1 MPLPLPNLDDR
12 TYADLVESARSQIPI
27 ECPEWTD
34 HNPTDT
40 GIILIELLAW
50 LTEMALYR
58 VNQVP
63 DKNIETFLPLLN
75 GQKWKLEGDLQAAIR
90 KTLADLRKPY
100 RAVTCEDFE
109 RLATEDWNQTKEA
122 KSFDNFG
129 KIKRARCFPEH
140 KLAVRNL
147 GLNTEEKR
155 LEKAPGHISL
165 VVVPEAPHTEA
176 TPQPSPALL
185 AALWRFFDERRLLT
199 VRHDV
204 VGPEYVKIKIGAT
217 LILQEGAGKE
227 EVSKRVR
234 EIITNFFHPL
244 KGGPE
249 GNGWPF
255 GRSVY
260 LSEVYELL
268 DGVVGVDYV
277 EKVNLELVDTSKATA
292 ISQEGTVKKIELRD
306 YQLVE
311 AVAGEFT
318 VMEAWEIDDRK

>member
-63 DKNIETFLPLLN
+63 EKNIETFLLLLN

-90 KTLADLRKPY
+90 KTVADLRKPY

-109 RLATEDWNQTKEA
+109 RLATEDWNQTHEA
-122 KSFDNFG
+122 KFFG
-129 KIKRARCFPEH
+129 KIKRARCFPE
-140 KLAVRNL
+140 RNL
-147 GLNTEEKR
+147 GLDNAEKR

-165 VVVPEAPHTEA
+165 VVLPEVPEAPDKEA
-176 TPQPSPALL
+176 APQPKLELL

-227 EVSKRVR
+227 EVSKRAG
-234 EIITNFFHPL
+234 EMITNFFHPL

-268 DGVVGVDYV
+268 DGVAGVDYV

-292 ISQEGTVKKIELRD
+292 ISQEGTVKQIVLRD

>member
-63 DKNIETFLPLLN
+63 DKNIETFLQLLN
-75 GQKWKLEGDLQAAIR
+75 GPKWKLEGELQAAIR
-90 KTLADLRKPY
+90 KTVADLRKPY

-109 RLATEDWNQTKEA
+109 RLATEDWNQTHEA
-122 KSFDNFG
+122 KLFG
-129 KIKRARCFPEH
+129 KIKRARCFPE
-140 KLAVRNL
+140 RNL
-147 GLNTEEKR
+147 GLDNAEKR

-165 VVVPEAPHTEA
+165 VVVPDAPDTEA

-199 VRHDV
+199 ARHDV

-244 KGGPE
+244 KGGADST
-249 GNGWPF
+249 GWPL

-260 LSEVYELL
+260 VSEVYELL
-268 DGVVGVDYV
+268 DGVAGVDYV

-292 ISQEGTVKKIELRD
+292 ISPEGTVKQIVLRD
-306 YQLVE
+306 YQLVA

-318 VMEAWEIDDRK
+318 VMEAWQIHDRK